1 MIIRMITKNN
11 QIIDLHYFETFLY
24 NVIDQYFVD
33 KDNNLYKKYGKN
45 DTIYKCTDK
54 GEGDYEVGKLI
65 QS

>member
-11 QIIDLHYFETFLY
+11 RIIDLHYFEDFFY

-33 KDNNLYKKYGKN
+33 KDNNLYKKYWKN

-54 GEGDYEVGKLI
+54 GEADYEVGKLI
-65 QS
+65 